1 MVTGSKKKRVVLL
14 KNLGSTEFADRDTPN
29 AIVKYNVWRLIETD
43 PRKPRNFR
51 FVNIGND

>member
-1 MVTGSKKKRVVLL
+1 MVLL